1 MKNYEE
7 MKDFVKNS
15 NGIITY
21 STMIERGFS
30 KYYIEKLVKEDIIR
44 KYSRGIYVR
53 NDIFEDDFYILQQKN
68 SKIIFSFNTAMY
80 FLNETERTPDKI
92 DITVYKGYNVH
103 RLSKNLRI
111 HYVSKQYWDLGV
123 IEVETIYGFNVK
135 VYNLERTLCDIVR
148 SKNTGIDKEQTNKF
162 IQKMIMKNKVNSI
175 VLMDYAKKLNCE
187 KKIKEIVDILM

>member
-1 MKNYEE
+1 MKNYNE
-7 MKDFVKNS
+7 MKKFVKNS

-21 STMIERGFS
+21 SAMIENGIS
-30 KYYIEKLVKEDIIR
+30 KYYITKIVKDNIIK

-68 SKIIFSFNTAMY
+68 SKIIFSFNTALY

-92 DITVYKGYNVH
+92 DITVYKGYNAH

-111 HYVSKQYWDLGV
+111 HYVTKQNWDLGV
-123 IEVETIYGFNVK
+123 IEVETIYGFKVK
-135 VYNLERTLCDIVR
+135 TYNLERTLCDIIR
-148 SKNTGIDKEQTNKF
+148 SNNTGIDKEQTNKF

-187 KKIKEIVDILM
+187 KKIKEIIDILI

>member
-1 MKNYEE
+1 MKKYEE
-7 MKDFVKNS
+7 MQEFVKNS

-21 STMIERGFS
+21 SAMIENGFS
-30 KYYIEKLVKEDIIR
+30 KYYIEKLVKDGIIR

-111 HYVSKQYWDLGV
+111 HYVSKKYWDLGV
-123 IEVETIYGFNVK
+123 IEVETIYGFKVN

-175 VLMDYAKKLNCE
+175 VLMDYAKKFNCE
-187 KKIKEIVDILM
+187 KKVKEIVDILM

>member
-7 MKDFVKNS
+7 MKDFVKKS

-21 STMIERGFS
+21 STMIEKGFS